1 MSHISYTLPCHKREA
16 DLMAALPS
24 VIEAAGMT
32 SGVDIVVVDYGSTLS
47 CRGAITTRGGVYVTT
62 VAVAADHFHM
72 AHARN
77 VGIRTAKGDI
87 VVAFLADQM
96 VSPPF
101 FADVRAALRPGTF
114 LKWQETFAFWRED
127 IIAAGGFDERFEFY
141 GPEGKELAD
150 RLKRC
155 GLKERPFPVSCG
167 VSQLRTPNA
176 EKVKNY
182 RLKLSK
188 QAMHERGMAIWR
200 ENQAKGL
207 LVANEGHEWGA
218 IEVPCLS

>member
-1 MSHISYTLPCHKREA
+1 MSLISYTLPCHKRCA
-16 DLMAALPS
+16 DLQSVWPS
-24 VIEAAGMT
+24 IQCAVMHVHPVE
-32 SGVDIVVVDYGSTLS
+32 IVVVDYGNSEPICAWWWAEYLTI
-47 CRGAITTRGGVYVTT
+47 RVVP
-62 VAVAADHFHM
+62 VQADYFHM

-114 LKWQETFAFWRED
+114 LKWQETFAFWRDD
-127 IIAAGGFDERFEFY
+127 ILAAGGFDERFEFY

-150 RLKRC
+150 RLKRR
-155 GLKERPFPVSCG
+155 GLQERPFPEACG
-167 VSQLRTPNA
+167 ISQIRTTNA
-176 EKVKNY
+176 EKVRNY

-188 QAMHERGMAIWR
+188 QEMHERGMAIWR
-200 ENQAKGL
+200 KNQAKGL
-207 LVANEGHEWGA
+207 LVANQGKAWGA
-218 IEVPCLS
+218 IEVPCLT